1 MANIQALA
9 DAAVRKRIELT
20 ANVGPTLVIVRA
32 IEAQGIRH
40 KPDVD
45 RLVPQVREE
54 LKRRGVSLVKHSR
67 VRQ

>member
-1 MANIQALA
+1 VANIQALA